1 VETAKAGCGHES
13 WQLTGKV
20 LQSFSDQTE
29 GGLLMS
35 NELPI
40 KTLVSSRCEEL
51 GLKPVELVRRCG
63 YQNTNKGLRRLE
75 KLCRGDFSSNGTLIR
90 TLPAAL
96 DVLVEVVTKAVEDTQ
111 RQLHEAQEAAWRAEF
126 VPHAVILTERKI
138 PQPIFVAAFIG
149 VDRLRRVDFDLKQG
163 PESYITQ
170 ALNGVREKL
179 ARWKSDQIPTF
190 GRPESI
196 IVNYSPDYAVSYDL
210 DGNAI
215 QALDRAYRLGEAT
228 FSIGKRLVSRGE
240 LDAIFGRTA
249 SIVHIRQ

>member
-1 VETAKAGCGHES
+1 
-13 WQLTGKV
+13 
-20 LQSFSDQTE
+20 
-29 GGLLMS
+29 MS

-75 KLCRGDFSSNGTLIR
+75 ELCRGDFSSSSTLIR

-96 DVLVEVVTKAVEDTQ
+96 DVLVEVVTRAVEDTR
-111 RQLHEAQEAAWRAEF
+111 RQLREAQEAAWRAEF
-126 VPHAVILTERKI
+126 LPHAVILTERKI

-190 GRPESI
+190 GQPTGLV
-196 IVNYSPDYAVSYDL
+196 VNYTPDWAIRFDPE
-210 DGNAI
+210 GNAVEV
-215 QALDRAYRLGEAT
+215 LNRAYRIGEASL
-228 FSIGKRLVSRGE
+228 SIGKRAVSSKE
-240 LDAIFGRTA
+240 LEAIF
-249 SIVHIRQ
+249 RQCRATTTDNNWLNAH